1 MSRWWLVLLAACGPE
16 VGPAGPATV
25 QVVGP
30 DIVTARLLPAL
41 SHAYTAADPHVPA
54 FEITA
59 ASEADA
65 FAELFA
71 GSADIAASTRGPY
84 PVEVERADAAGFQLG
99 PESRHILAVNVIAVS
114 VHDGNPIESVTYDQV
129 IGLFCTGTVD
139 NWQFLGDED
148 RPVHAWAPAAQS
160 GSREVFEDFF
170 CGPRGLA
177 PSVRS
182 GTADEI
188 EDALE
193 KDADAVAF
201 GSVATSTA
209 KLLSLRASP
218 DAQAVGP
225 SQGNAIRGLYPLYTD
240 LYLYTSAR
248 PNAEV
253 QRFLDWIGSPA
264 GQDVVDQARFLPLYL
279 RTGQMNER
287 RPLRETIHFDPGSA
301 HPNAHSL
308 VRLGL
313 LVGELRDRV
322 GSNRH
327 IVLEGFADSEEADGL
342 QLSEARAKE
351 VEGLLKKELP
361 GTYFE
366 IIPRASDRPIAPN
379 STPFGR
385 QQNRRVQ
392 VYLADEE
399 KPG

>member
-16 VGPAGPATV
+16 AAPEGPGTV
-25 QVVGP
+25 RVLGP
-30 DIVTARLLPAL
+30 DIVTARLIPAL
-41 SHAYTAADPHVPA
+41 SRAYTTADPHAPVFDVDGA
-54 FEITA
+54 T
-59 ASEADA
+59 EADA
-65 FAELFA
+65 FGALF
-71 GSADIAASTRGPY
+71 GGGADVAASTRGPY
-84 PVEVERADAAGFQLG
+84 PIEVERADAAGFHLG
-99 PESRHILAVNVIAVS
+99 PESRHIVAVNVIAVS
-114 VHDGNPIESVTYDQV
+114 VHDGNPLESVTYDQV
-129 IGLFCTGTVD
+129 IGLFCTGTID

-177 PSVRS
+177 AGVRS
-182 GTADEI
+182 GSADEI
-188 EDALE
+188 DAALE
-193 KDADAVAF
+193 ADPDAVAF

-209 KLLSLRASP
+209 KLLSLRANAE
-218 DAQAVGP
+218 AQAVGP

-240 LYLYTSAR
+240 LYLYTTASPDAG
-248 PNAEV
+248 V

-279 RTGQMNER
+279 RPGQMNER

-301 HPNAHSL
+301 QPNSHSL
-308 VRLGL
+308 VRIGL
-313 LVGELRDRV
+313 LVAELRDRV

-327 IVLEGFADSEEADGL
+327 IVLEGFADSEEADGM

-351 VEGLLKKELP
+351 VESLLKKELP

-379 STPFGR
+379 TTPYGR

-392 VYLADEE
+392 IYLADEE
-399 KPG
+399 RPG